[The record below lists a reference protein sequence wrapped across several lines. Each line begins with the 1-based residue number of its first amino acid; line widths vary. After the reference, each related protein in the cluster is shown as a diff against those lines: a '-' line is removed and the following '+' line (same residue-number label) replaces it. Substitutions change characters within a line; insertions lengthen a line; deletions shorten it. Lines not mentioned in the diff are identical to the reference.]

1 MQTKDSLYPIW
12 ALIVFLL
19 ISALLASGL
28 LVLLGII
35 NGVDYLQQTAS
46 VSLNILTTQLVIQH
60 FFFFI
65 IPGALTIYLFSS
77 LRKKGTFALKN
88 IDLNKIGLIVLLF
101 VLGLPQVGVL
111 TWLNNLIP
119 LSGNMEAME
128 SQVNGFLKTLLSS
141 GNMALVVFLI
151 GLVPAIGEELV
162 FRGVI
167 QKTLE
172 NWTKKP
178 HLAIFLSGAIFSLI
192 HFQFAGFLPR
202 MFLGMLL
209 GYAYYFSKSILVP
222 MLLHFA
228 FNAFQA
234 VAMVLN
240 PEMINELGD
249 TNAVELSSW
258 WIILLTIIGFVFV
271 IIQLLSMDKDLNKID

>member
-28 LVLLGII
+28 LVLLGSI

-65 IPGALTIYLFSS
+65 IPGALTIYLFPT

-101 VLGLPQVGVL
+101 VLGLPQVSVL

-249 TNAVELSSW
+249 TNAVELYSW
-258 WIILLTIIGFVFV
+258 WIMLLTIIGFALVF
-271 IIQLLSMDKDLNKID
+271 IQLLSMDKDLNNND